1 MGEIATEQD
10 VLDKYHNAG
19 FTGGTVPHAT
29 ECVTKG
35 NLTNPSGLPSNASLN
50 VSTGYNDN
58 ECVQQSDIT
67 IGKSVDYQLYFK
79 DTPQMTTHELRPGNS
94 VTVVSTKN
102 GALCQIELY
111 YNPHDATLNYHA
123 TGSTQYTITASNINV
138 TTGCEIRQLDGSTKT
153 LGLKLYT
160 S

>member
-50 VSTGYNDN
+50 VSAGYNDN

-79 DTPQMTTHELRPGNS
+79 DTPQMTIHELKPGNS
-94 VTVVSTKN
+94 VTVVSTKD
-102 GALCQIELY
+102 GALCQIQLY
-111 YNPHDATLNYHA
+111 YDQSVATLNYHV
-123 TGSTQYTITASNINV
+123 TSGTQYTITASNINRAIACTV
-138 TTGCEIRQLDGSTKT
+138 MQLDGSTKT
-153 LGLKLYT
+153 LGLQLKR
-160 S
+160 

>member
-1 MGEIATEQD
+1 MDEIATEQD
-10 VLDKYHNAG
+10 VLDKFHAAG

-35 NLTNPSGLPSNASLN
+35 NLTNPSGLPSNASLK

-67 IGKSVDYQLYFK
+67 IEKSVDYQLYFK
-79 DTPQMTTHELRPGNS
+79 DAPQMTTHDLKPGS
-94 VTVVSTKN
+94 TVTVVSTKN
-102 GALCQIELY
+102 GALCQIGLY
-111 YNPHDATLNYHA
+111 YNSSNAALSYH
-123 TGSTQYTITASNINV
+123 TTSGTQYTITAGDINV
-138 TTGCEIRQLDGSTKT
+138 TTGCSIRQLEGSTKT
-153 LGLKLYT
+153 LGLQLYT